1 MTTKLTMRNL
11 TSPILMLCCLLAS
24 CSPKAVKE
32 TPAETP
38 QNNKV
43 IVGYVPGFRGEL
55 DEKTIDGTKLT
66 HINYA
71 FVDVKDS
78 LAWLTN
84 IETDTA
90 NFRRLNYLKKNN
102 PDLKILIS
110 IGGWSWSENF
120 SDAVLTP
127 SSREKFARSGAKIVA
142 DHDLDGIDI
151 DWEYPGLKGED
162 NVFRAED
169 KENFTLMFEA
179 IRKELD
185 ALAVTTGKKYQV
197 TTALPCFDRLF
208 EVTNMGEAAK
218 HLDFI
223 NVMAYD
229 YYVAGDT
236 VGHHSNLYP
245 SENYEKENSV
255 ERAYNQY
262 TKFGVPAEKLVLGV
276 PFYGRSWIMESDDNK
291 GILRPQ
297 QQVLR
302 GGGFTFIKDSL
313 LTNPDF
319 VRYWDEKAQAPY
331 LFNATNNQLVVYDDE
346 QSVKLK
352 CEYVME
358 KNMAGIMFWQYASDP
373 KEYLLDVVNANLK

>member
-1 MTTKLTMRNL
+1 MRNL
-11 TSPILMLCCLLAS
+11 TYPILMLCGLLAS
-24 CSPKAVKE
+24 CSPKPVKE
-32 TPAETP
+32 TPAEPP
-38 QNNKV
+38 QKNKV

-84 IETDTA
+84 IETDTV
-90 NFRRLNYLKKNN
+90 NFRRLNYLKKDNR
-102 PDLKILIS
+102 DLKILIS

-142 DHDLDGIDI
+142 DYDLDGIDI

-218 HLDFI
+218 YLDFI

-262 TKFGVPAEKLVLGV
+262 TKFGAPAEKLVLGV
-276 PFYGRSWIMESDDNK
+276 PFYGRSWIMKSDDNK

>member
-1 MTTKLTMRNL
+1 MRSKSTMRNL
-11 TSPILMLCCLLAS
+11 TYPILMLCGLLAS
-24 CSPKAVKE
+24 CSPKPVKE
-32 TPAETP
+32 TPAEPP
-38 QNNKV
+38 QKNKV

-84 IETDTA
+84 IETDTV
-90 NFRRLNYLKKNN
+90 NFRRLNYLKKDNR
-102 PDLKILIS
+102 DLKILIS

-142 DHDLDGIDI
+142 DYDLDGIDI

-218 HLDFI
+218 YLDFI

-262 TKFGVPAEKLVLGV
+262 TKFGAPAEKLVLGV
-276 PFYGRSWIMESDDNK
+276 PFYGRSWIMKSDDNK